1 MDNVP
6 NMPNMTMDFTKGFIA
21 LVCVVVY
28 ILAYMARLVDNF
40 KKGVLLQAPALPLPP
55 VLKGPEDLELWDM
68 FLINYLDFYDLS
80 SHLKDNVREPLIG
93 PGRDAWKKQRA
104 RVNYILLGT
113 IVAEPDVIVT
123 LKLYNWDIK
132 EENPKVTYD
141 LVKRVF
147 AQNTGSVNCRK
158 IFAEFVALRR
168 DQCASM
174 GEYLQLAQSLKDQLT
189 EAGWNFD
196 PDFGV
201 TAVLD
206 GSGLKEDYPALHA
219 KLVEEWTINRL
230 TWEDLMKDLRTI
242 NFQERTKD
250 KKRSLV

>member
-1 MDNVP
+1 
-6 NMPNMTMDFTKGFIA
+6 MPNMTIDFTKGFIA
-21 LVCVVVY
+21 LVCVVLY
-28 ILAYMARLVDNF
+28 LLAYLARLVDNF
-40 KKGVLLQAPALPLPP
+40 KKGVLLQAPPLPLPP
-55 VLKGPEDLELWDM
+55 FLKGPEDLELWDM
-68 FLINYLDFYDLS
+68 FLMTYLDFYGLS
-80 SHLKDNVREPLIG
+80 SYLKDDVREPLIG
-93 PGRDAWKKQRA
+93 PGRDDWKKQRA
-104 RVNYILLGT
+104 RVNYILLNT
-113 IVAEPDVIVT
+113 IADPDVIVT

-147 AQNTGSVNCRK
+147 AQKTGSVHCGK
-158 IFAEFVALRR
+158 LFSDFVALRR

-174 GEYLQLAQSLKDQLT
+174 GDYLQRLQSVKDQLT
-189 EAGWNFD
+189 EEGWSFD
-196 PDFGV
+196 SDFGV

-230 TWEDLMKDLRTI
+230 TWEDLIKDLRTI

>member
-1 MDNVP
+1 
-6 NMPNMTMDFTKGFIA
+6 MDFTKGFIA
-21 LVCVVVY
+21 LVCVVLYV
-28 ILAYMARLVDNF
+28 LAYLARLVDNF
-40 KKGVLLQAPALPLPP
+40 KRGLLLQAPALPLPP
-55 VLKGPEDLELWDM
+55 VLKGAEDLELWDM
-68 FLINYLDFYDLS
+68 FLLRYLDFYGLS
-80 SHLKDNVREPLIG
+80 AYLKDDVREPLIG
-93 PGRDAWKKQRA
+93 SGRADWKKQRA
-104 RVNYILLGT
+104 RVNYLLLST
-113 IVAEPDVIVT
+113 ITDPDIIVT

-147 AQNTGSVNCRK
+147 DQSTRSANCGK
-158 IFAEFVALRR
+158 LFADFVALRR

-174 GEYLQLAQSLKDQLT
+174 GDYLQRIQSLREQLQ
-189 EAGWNFD
+189 EEGWLFD
-196 PDFGV
+196 HDFGI

-206 GSGLKEDYPALHA
+206 GSGLKEDYPNLHA
-219 KLVEEWTINRL
+219 KLVEEWTLNRL

>member
-1 MDNVP
+1 
-6 NMPNMTMDFTKGFIA
+6 MTIDFTKGFIA
-21 LVCVVVY
+21 LVCVVLY
-28 ILAYMARLVDNF
+28 LLAYLARLVDNL

-55 VLKGPEDLELWDM
+55 CLRGPEDLELWDM
-68 FLINYLDFYDLS
+68 FLINYLDFYGLS
-80 SHLKDNVREPLIG
+80 SYLKDNVREPLIG
-93 PGRDAWKKQRA
+93 PGRDDWKKQRA
-104 RVNYILLGT
+104 RVNYILLST
-113 IVAEPDVIVT
+113 ITDSDVIVT

-147 AQNTGSVNCRK
+147 ARNTGSVNCAK
-158 IFAEFVALRR
+158 LFGDFVALRR

-174 GEYLQLAQSLKDQLT
+174 GDYLERLQSLRDRLNR
-189 EAGWNFD
+189 EGGSFD
-196 PDFGV
+196 PDFGI

-206 GSGLKEDYPALHA
+206 GSGLKEDYPSLHA
-219 KLVEEWTINRL
+219 KLLEEWTINRL

-250 KKRSLV
+250 RKRSLV